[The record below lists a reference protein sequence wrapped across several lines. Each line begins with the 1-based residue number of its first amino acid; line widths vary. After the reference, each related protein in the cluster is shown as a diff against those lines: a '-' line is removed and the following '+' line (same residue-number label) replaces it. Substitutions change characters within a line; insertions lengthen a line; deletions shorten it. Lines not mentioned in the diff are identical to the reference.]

1 MYIIIVT
8 IFILVF
14 ILFGS
19 TLIKLFTS
27 YSSNTSQKGNVW
39 FISLLIINIFIIL
52 FLYGYNYYISNLP
65 GKKGGDGSIGNSGS
79 NGLNCIMT
87 DPKTIYYK
95 NYNNAPLLT

>member
-1 MYIIIVT
+1 MYIVIVT

-14 ILFGS
+14 VLFGS
-19 TLIKLFTS
+19 TIVKLLTS
-27 YSSNTSQKGNVW
+27 YSSNSQKGNVW

-65 GKKGGDGSIGNSGS
+65 GKKGGDGTIGNSGS